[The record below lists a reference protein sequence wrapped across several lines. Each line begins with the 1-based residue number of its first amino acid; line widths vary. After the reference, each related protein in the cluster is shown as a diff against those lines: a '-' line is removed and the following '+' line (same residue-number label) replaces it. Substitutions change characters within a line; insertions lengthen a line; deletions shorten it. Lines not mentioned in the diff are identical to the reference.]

1 MELSLG
7 VSKQEFLYDHTGLFS
22 QARSYNKA
30 QEIKNAQDT
39 FCAKALAGQL
49 GESAQFP
56 EDLQWEALV
65 DVLRGK
71 VKVHNHCYEAVDLDN
86 MVRVSIGSIHT
97 VICWGYR

>member
-39 FCAKALAGQL
+39 FCAKVLAGQL

-56 EDLQWEALV
+56 EDLQWEAAI
-65 DVLRGK
+65 DVLRGR
-71 VKVHNHCYEAVDLDN
+71 VKVCVKLATRSSEVIHFEL
-86 MVRVSIGSIHT
+86 RSKHT
-97 VICWGYR
+97 VTKRLI